1 MLRKSL
7 IRLSGLAA
15 IVAGI
20 LRVIASFVP
29 GTTPRVMLLYLV
41 IDVFLLFGS
50 IGLYWFQLDKIG
62 LAGTLGFAL
71 QVVGI
76 LTLIGRDVAIFGAS
90 LYPIGALMFAAG
102 LDLLAV
108 ASWKAKKFPR
118 WILLLWILSTIA
130 GPIGYF
136 AGGLSVLFVL
146 SGVLFGF
153 GFAGAGIMVLFSGST
168 LDHS

>member
-1 MLRKSL
+1 VLRKNL

-20 LRVIASFVP
+20 LRGIASFVP

-41 IDVFLLFGS
+41 TDVFLLFGS
-50 IGLYWFQLDKIG
+50 IGLYSFQLDRIG

-76 LTLIGRDVAIFGAS
+76 LILIGRDVAIFGAS

-108 ASWKAKKFPR
+108 CSWKAKKFPR

-153 GFAGAGIMVLFSGST
+153 GFAGAGVIVLFSGST

>member
-1 MLRKSL
+1 MFRKSL
-7 IRLSGLAA
+7 IRLYGLAA

-20 LRVIASFVP
+20 LRGIASFVP
-29 GTTPRVMLLYLV
+29 GTSPRVMLLYLV
-41 IDVFLLFGS
+41 TDVLLLFGS
-50 IGLYWFQLDKIG
+50 IGLYSFQLKEIG

-71 QVVGI
+71 QVAGI
-76 LTLIGRDVAIFGAS
+76 LMLIGRDVAIFGAS

-108 ASWKAKKFPR
+108 GSWKAKKFSR
-118 WILLLWILSTIA
+118 WILLLWIFSTIA

-153 GFAGAGIMVLFSGST
+153 GFAAAGITVLFSGST